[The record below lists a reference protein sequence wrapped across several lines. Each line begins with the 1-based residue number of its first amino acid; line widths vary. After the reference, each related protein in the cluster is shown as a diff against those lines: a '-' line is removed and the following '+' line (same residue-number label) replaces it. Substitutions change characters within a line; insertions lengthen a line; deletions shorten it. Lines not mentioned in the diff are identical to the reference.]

1 VGFITHNLITK
12 TLWCI
17 GNQLKTMANSKLFQY
32 AILWH
37 PTEKQV
43 KDEGLKSKVLV
54 EPKTIMALDQN
65 GAAMAAAMEIPTDK
79 KAELDQIEI
88 VLRPF

>member
-1 VGFITHNLITK
+1 MVYRQPNKKI
-12 TLWCI
+12 
-17 GNQLKTMANSKLFQY
+17 MANSKLFQY

-43 KDEGLKSKVLV
+43 KDEGLKSKILV
-54 EPKTIMALDQN
+54 EPKTIMAVDQN

-79 KAELDQIEI
+79 KTELDQIEI

>member
-1 VGFITHNLITK
+1 MT
-12 TLWCI
+12 
-17 GNQLKTMANSKLFQY
+17 NSKLFQY

-54 EPKTIMALDQN
+54 EPKTILALDQN
-65 GAAMAAAMEIPTDK
+65 GASMAAAMEIPNDK

>member
-1 VGFITHNLITK
+1 MGFITHNLITK

-17 GNQLKTMANSKLFQY
+17 GNQLKKMTNSKLFQY

-37 PTEKQV
+37 PTEKQA
-43 KDEGLKSKVLV
+43 KDEGLKSKVIV
-54 EPKTIMALDQN
+54 EPKTILANAQDN
-65 GAAMAAAMEIPTDK
+65 AAMAAAMEIP
-79 KAELDQIEI
+79 AEYKTQLDQIEV

>member
-1 VGFITHNLITK
+1 MNK
-12 TLWCI
+12 
-17 GNQLKTMANSKLFQY
+17 QKLFQF

-54 EPKTIMALDQN
+54 EPKTIMAVDQN
-65 GAAMAAAMEIPTDK
+65 GASMAAAMEIPSDK
-79 KAELDQIEI
+79 RSELDQIEI
-88 VLRPF
+88 ALRPF

>member
-1 VGFITHNLITK
+1 MK
-12 TLWCI
+12 K
-17 GNQLKTMANSKLFQY
+17 QKLFQY

-43 KDEGLKSKVLV
+43 KEEGLKSKVIIDL
-54 EPKTIMALDQN
+54 KTITASDQN
-65 GAAMAAAMEIPTDK
+65 VAGMAAATDIPDENLS
-79 KAELDQIEI
+79 ELDQIEI